1 MVVYLSLP
9 QLTLHQKLT
18 FHYLLTTRQQARFLH
33 GRSREPGDVW
43 NGYWGEEGP
52 EEREASEGGRH
63 APQPLNR
70 PRAATGPRPPGGRR
84 EGVPCDRFHV
94 SRQPGPA
101 SRAAPTHAGLGLAVS
116 TPAARTTPALEAH
129 PRGPY
134 QKLWSP
140 FSRTERTASQ
150 QLPRAD
156 PSFPPADRKTG

>member
-84 EGVPCDRFHV
+84 EGGAVRPFP
-94 SRQPGPA
+94 RQPSARPRQPRRSHPRWPRPRGLHACSPD
-101 SRAAPTHAGLGLAVS
+101 HAGPRSPPSGSLPEALVTVLPHRAHCIS
-116 TPAARTTPALEAH
+116 AATQGR
-129 PRGPY
+129 
-134 QKLWSP
+134 P
-140 FSRTERTASQ
+140 F
-150 QLPRAD
+150 LP
-156 PSFPPADRKTG
+156 TC